1 MRIIKKITANCNTLQ
16 TRQNNMMGS
25 DMSVVRI
32 VKFVATTTG
41 SLFAKVCACLDMDM
55 EGRAD
60 RKMLHSRLEEHYR
73 IGMPVIK

>member
-1 MRIIKKITANCNTLQ
+1 MLVRIIKKITANCNTQQ

-41 SLFAKVCACLDMDM
+41 SLFAKCA
-55 EGRAD
+55 RALTWIWKVVQIERCFTAD
-60 RKMLHSRLEEHYR
+60 
-73 IGMPVIK
+73 